1 MPLRMADPK
10 LARHFVGPSNSD
22 ISWFRRARRCSKC
35 HTVFLTAEVNEDFLK
50 ELLGAWEASATPN
63 QIAVN
68 AVRRRY
74 PWVCRR
80 ETVSEEFA
88 SEFLRRTCWWLTH
101 SSGRAVR
108 APGHAYNMY
117 LDQHHGW
124 ALEFGA
130 NTFLVGKAIER
141 AARLIDDA
149 LGAASRSEH
158 VSISRLEEDI
168 RNAIAGA
175 VARYDGNEY
184 EGSYP
189 ITGDDLVFG
198 AQSIDLKDA
207 VNFLFATNGIRAAL
221 LGIKNVS

>member
-1 MPLRMADPK
+1 
-10 LARHFVGPSNSD
+10 
-22 ISWFRRARRCSKC
+22 
-35 HTVFLTAEVNEDFLK
+35 
-50 ELLGAWEASATPN
+50 
-63 QIAVN
+63 
-68 AVRRRY
+68 
-74 PWVCRR
+74 
-80 ETVSEEFA
+80 
-88 SEFLRRTCWWLTH
+88 
-101 SSGRAVR
+101 
-108 APGHAYNMY
+108 MY